1 MRFLFI
7 LCLFPAL
14 LVAQPTAERTCRIL
28 FLDAPDEAPSKLIH
42 FDGTTAQEVDL
53 PRMNLSRIYTLPAG
67 AIRLRML
74 STRPADASAIP
85 AGAPAVEVPEAT
97 GDIYLILAHDSANTV
112 APVRMQIVNAAAN
125 RLGPGQMLWIN
136 LTPNAVGG
144 LVGSEKL
151 NMAAQ
156 SCVILNAPAS
166 GPTDYEVRLAC
177 RIPGEANSRP
187 ICQTKWLHD
196 PRSRML
202 VFVIGDQ
209 AKRSPRVMA
218 FPDYREPKQSP
229 SVTAVG
235 R

>member
-28 FLDAPDEAPSKLIH
+28 FLDAPDEAPSKLIL

-53 PRMNLSRIYTLPAG
+53 PRMNLSRIYT
-67 AIRLRML
+67 
-74 STRPADASAIP
+74 IP